1 MADWTLIPTEIWQE
15 ILPLACTDGGFTGN
29 SLALT
34 SKFFKTQSSRVR
46 YRTLAFRSLDQLFR
60 FVGSKLPADL
70 QNVPRLGTEHIYF
83 SAADEQVPVQLN
95 SRTFVT
101 PHDFRPYYSLGGD
114 TAQDWTKHFR
124 LAFQTL
130 LRFTY
135 TSMRTLCVLL
145 PDFRISLDKIFVVP
159 LFKLEELTWLSP
171 HIGLDIMW
179 RDVPLWRRQQ
189 HFPALKR
196 IHLAGSDAFNVQQL
210 AELLT
215 IHLPL
220 VTHLRLSILSLQPGF
235 DEATTHELARSLSVS
250 SPVAVAPATAHA
262 QLPSLR
268 HLIVYSSSLCYSS
281 SPWSIISLTP
291 LFGPSSTELQ
301 WPLLSSL
308 IQSCEVE
315 HPEIRIVMM
324 KKSPLSKSHWATRL
338 RYEWLDRIQDGVGC
352 WVNNE
357 DEDDAW
363 SSKKN

>member
-179 RDVPLWRRQQ
+179 RDVPL
-189 HFPALKR
+189 
-196 IHLAGSDAFNVQQL
+196 
-210 AELLT
+210 
-215 IHLPL
+215 
-220 VTHLRLSILSLQPGF
+220 
-235 DEATTHELARSLSVS
+235 
-250 SPVAVAPATAHA
+250 
-262 QLPSLR
+262 
-268 HLIVYSSSLCYSS
+268 
-281 SPWSIISLTP
+281 
-291 LFGPSSTELQ
+291 
-301 WPLLSSL
+301 
-308 IQSCEVE
+308 
-315 HPEIRIVMM
+315 
-324 KKSPLSKSHWATRL
+324 
-338 RYEWLDRIQDGVGC
+338 
-352 WVNNE
+352 
-357 DEDDAW
+357 
-363 SSKKN
+363 